1 LSCAIIPTTQE
12 AIEYQ
17 CDGESALTSKERRKG
32 PREPQQEPYTLRN
45 LDQIKVLADPL
56 RIRILEAFCEER
68 TTKQVAD
75 LLGEKPTKLYH
86 HVDALERVGLI
97 ALARTRQ
104 NRGTV
109 EKYYLAVARTFR
121 TDSRIFQP
129 KGKGGSEKSAAI
141 RQMVSTIFD
150 TTSAE
155 IVSLADQGED
165 ASKGVEEEGIV
176 SFLEIQGTKAQLKE
190 IRDKLQEIVQ
200 LVTAVAEGAAASH
213 EDVGHESY
221 RLTLAYY
228 PLDKAKQGLR
238 RKS

>member
-1 LSCAIIPTTQE
+1 MTPKERHKPSRMPEQE
-12 AIEYQ
+12 A
-17 CDGESALTSKERRKG
+17 
-32 PREPQQEPYTLRN
+32 YTLNN
-45 LDQIKVLADPL
+45 LDQMKVLADPL
-56 RIRILEAFCEER
+56 RIRVLEAFCQER

-86 HVDALERVGLI
+86 HVAALERVGLI
-97 ALARTRQ
+97 AFSRSRQ

-121 TDSRIFQP
+121 ADSRAFDP
-129 KGKGGSEKSAAI
+129 KGEGLSEKSAV

-155 IVSLADQGED
+155 LASLMEGGED
-165 ASKGVEEEGIV
+165 AMKGIEEEGIV
-176 SFLEIQGTKAQLKE
+176 SFLEIHASKEELKE
-190 IRDKLQEIVQ
+190 VRDKLNEIVQ
-200 LVTAVAEGAAASH
+200 SLAKDAEGRAPSDDA
-213 EDVGHESY
+213 EQGRY

-228 PLDKAKQGLR
+228 PLESGKQGPK

>member
-1 LSCAIIPTTQE
+1 
-12 AIEYQ
+12 
-17 CDGESALTSKERRKG
+17 LTARVRRK
-32 PREPQQEPYTLRN
+32 RSLIPQQEVYTLKD

-56 RIRILEAFCEER
+56 RVRVLEAFCEER

-86 HVDALERVGLI
+86 HVDALEKVGLI
-97 ALARTRQ
+97 ALSRKRQ

-121 TDSRIFQP
+121 ADSRAFQP
-129 KGKGGSEKSAAI
+129 KARSEKSAAI
-141 RQMVSTIFD
+141 LQMISNIFD

-155 IVSLADQGED
+155 LASLADRGED
-165 ASKGVEEEGIV
+165 ATKAIEAEGIV
-176 SFLEIQGTKAQLKE
+176 SFLEIRASKAELEE
-190 IRDKLQEIVQ
+190 IRAKLHAIVRSLTADGDAESDENAGQER
-200 LVTAVAEGAAASH
+200 
-213 EDVGHESY
+213 Y

-228 PLDKAKQGLR
+228 PLVRTKDRPR